1 MLAWI
6 FLFVVLAVVGKL
18 VYDKQKSKKQT
29 PTQMYGFDKDEFQK
43 LAGIKPINEN
53 DELRQILVKNNFPKE
68 QIVDALLKAAVNGEF
83 PKQDESINMGTTK
96 IGTIDTNFADNDPL
110 ASVPMSRVS
119 KEAKQK
125 MAEIAKQD
133 ITSKLEENA
142 ANLPQSIKTNLE
154 NELNKMNAIVTGQTP
169 PQNKCGCGRSET
181 GFCTGLHMIPK
192 KDWAAGVREIPAP
205 KKKANPKQSVK
216 EGYTES
222 EPFVKT
228 KRKYTKK
235 PKA

>member
-1 MLAWI
+1 MIAWI

-96 IGTIDTNFADNDPL
+96 IGTIYTNFGDNDPL

-125 MAEIAKQD
+125 MAEIAKED
-133 ITSKLEENA
+133 IKVNTE
-142 ANLPQSIKTNLE
+142 
-154 NELNKMNAIVTGQTP
+154 AIT
-169 PQNKCGCGRSET
+169 KDIIDR
-181 GFCTGLHMIPK
+181 GLYT
-192 KDWAAGVREIPAP
+192 IPAP
-205 KKKANPKQSVK
+205 KKKANPKQMDGTKSDA
-216 EGYTES
+216 
-222 EPFVKT
+222 PFVKT